1 MHAYWPSQFQK
12 WIRNIWTKTV
22 NWRWWELWIWQPW
35 LTVMFYAIYRVLMS
49 ISMWVE
55 WLWMQTTGWYSSLP
69 FFSSWRVVIVG
80 WVDLQCVDFQF
91 CIYTC
96 SFSKNWKTRLCVFGN
111 MYCGATLQSHKF
123 ALYTNS
129 HCHCRVVNYKT
140 LVLTWCR
147 YVANLYATS
156 VRSPDSQN
164 SHAASSLVG

>member
-1 MHAYWPSQFQK
+1 MLVGWARSRSGSGTFGHKPWIEGGGSCEFDSLGWQWCFTPFTGCSWVSLCEWNGCGCRLQVDTPHCPFFPAEGLLLLGGLIGNVWIFNSVFMHALFQK
-12 WIRNIWTKTV
+12 
-22 NWRWWELWIWQPW
+22 
-35 LTVMFYAIYRVLMS
+35 
-49 ISMWVE
+49 
-55 WLWMQTTGWYSSLP
+55 
-69 FFSSWRVVIVG
+69 
-80 WVDLQCVDFQF
+80 
-91 CIYTC
+91 
-96 SFSKNWKTRLCVFGN
+96 TRRLDCVFGD

-164 SHAASSLVG
+164 SHAASNLVG